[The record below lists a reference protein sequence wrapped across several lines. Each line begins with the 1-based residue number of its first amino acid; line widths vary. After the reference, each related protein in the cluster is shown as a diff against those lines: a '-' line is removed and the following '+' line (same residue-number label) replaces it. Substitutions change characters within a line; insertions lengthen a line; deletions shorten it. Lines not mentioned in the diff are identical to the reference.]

1 MQHRHN
7 NRRPIRTDQVSM
19 RRAPHQKNFEVE
31 LFKKTEND
39 LWYFVRQELEYYNSL
54 VNKLTPRL
62 RAYPQDLLSI
72 KDREKRLWEACAEHA
87 VDPTKLIN
95 YPVDQWPAHLQSL
108 QTHLFDTNN
117 TVKIV
122 PAHISIIG
130 IAASLA
136 RLHASVRRLIA
147 AEVLKYMLGQ
157 ADTLMAA
164 MKTETMR
171 APMQM
176 LQTHTIDTKRHL
188 QIPYNLVK
196 ITYDVENNASNIS
209 VPYSSLPIV
218 IPHFDLTQSAFKT
231 LLVRAPHPLSQN
243 QKWQIDLRDG
253 TTGYMLSITDAPERR
268 KR

>member
-72 KDREKRLWEACAEHA
+72 KDREKRLWESCAEHA

-130 IAASLA
+130 IAASPA

-171 APMQM
+171 APMLIEQM
-176 LQTHTIDTKRHL
+176 KRE
-188 QIPYNLVK
+188 IIMV
-196 ITYDVENNASNIS
+196 T
-209 VPYSSLPIV
+209 
-218 IPHFDLTQSAFKT
+218 
-231 LLVRAPHPLSQN
+231 
-243 QKWQIDLRDG
+243 
-253 TTGYMLSITDAPERR
+253 
-268 KR
+268 

>member
-1 MQHRHN
+1 
-7 NRRPIRTDQVSM
+7 
-19 RRAPHQKNFEVE
+19 
-31 LFKKTEND
+31 
-39 LWYFVRQELEYYNSL
+39 
-54 VNKLTPRL
+54 
-62 RAYPQDLLSI
+62 
-72 KDREKRLWEACAEHA
+72 
-87 VDPTKLIN
+87 
-95 YPVDQWPAHLQSL
+95 
-108 QTHLFDTNN
+108 
-117 TVKIV
+117 
-122 PAHISIIG
+122 
-130 IAASLA
+130 
-136 RLHASVRRLIA
+136 
-147 AEVLKYMLGQ
+147 
-157 ADTLMAA
+157 
-164 MKTETMR
+164 
-171 APMQM
+171 MQM